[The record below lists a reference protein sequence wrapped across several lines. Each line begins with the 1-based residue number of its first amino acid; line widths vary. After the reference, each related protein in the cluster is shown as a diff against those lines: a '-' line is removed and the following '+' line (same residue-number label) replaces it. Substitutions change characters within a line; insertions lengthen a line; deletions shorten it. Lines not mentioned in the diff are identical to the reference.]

1 MATLDKQSLRE
12 EARRIQLEFERL
24 AESSKIDNDV
34 KMLFHSMF
42 MLINLLVAIFLEKTT
57 KKTNK
62 NSGKPS
68 SQTQKDD
75 SALDMT
81 GSKSKGNAE
90 NLLMATNS
98 RTLESTTVICV
109 DACDH
114 CGESLANT
122 TCCCIERRT
131 KIDILFEKHVEHFD
145 AEVKECPSCHAKVKG
160 TFPDDVSG
168 ALQYGNGIKALAICL
183 MTSQMVAVKR
193 VQNMLKTLI
202 GTVISE
208 ATLLNYILRLHQAL
222 APWALAAKEQLL
234 QQRCIHTDETSLRV
248 EKKNYWIHVYSSGA
262 ITLKC
267 LHRKRGAEAMQAITI
282 LLLSSSRIITVGL
295 AA

>member
-114 CGESLANT
+114 CDESLANT

-131 KIDILFEKHVEHFD
+131 KIDIPFEKHVEHFD

-160 TFPDDVSG
+160 TFPDENYARELMQLFASHY
-168 ALQYGNGIKALAICL
+168 ALGCRQSCARGLPSRSSLESC
-183 MTSQMVAVKR
+183 SVAHP
-193 VQNMLKTLI
+193 
-202 GTVISE
+202 S
-208 ATLLNYILRLHQAL
+208 A
-222 APWALAAKEQLL
+222 
-234 QQRCIHTDETSLRV
+234 
-248 EKKNYWIHVYSSGA
+248 
-262 ITLKC
+262 
-267 LHRKRGAEAMQAITI
+267 
-282 LLLSSSRIITVGL
+282 SRS
-295 AA
+295 